1 MDTKEMADKHNEEV
15 RYCYDELSKALDLMY
30 FVQKDNV
37 YINEVIDILENISL
51 STFIEVNK
59 ND

>member
-1 MDTKEMADKHNEEV
+1 MDTKEMAEVHNAEV
-15 RYCYDELSKALDLMY
+15 AYCYAEINKALDLMY

-37 YINEVIDILENISL
+37 YLNEVIDILENISL